1 MLKRNQLEVL
11 LNLQLLASGVPLKAM
26 TAVQAGFMGKA
37 RLLNLGV
44 VEKRHSPIEDHPIF
58 IGNFGMLY
66 QLYPILVQTVASL
79 HTLLQVLSLTLL
91 HPNALSIPFLCH
103 WQVAVGTL
111 LASPVVMFLGM
122 GTGYW
127 LHKDGNPW
135 PFCASIQSVVSWES
149 CWRDWYTM
157 NRSQEAWCNS
167 ICFMRKCVIIRPCTY
182 PTNENQ
188 HHSGQN
194 SKSIHECYHITR
206 LQQLQ
211 LFINRFNLILTSQE
225 SQQLLRNIDPP
236 PAVPLEPA
244 PAPAPAVPAPPVP
257 PVTPT
262 ATEALR
268 ILAEFLNASRWAG
281 GDRSTFFL
289 SHKE

>member
-37 RLLNLGV
+37 LLLNLGV
-44 VEKRHSPIEDHPIF
+44 AEKRHSPIEEHPIF

-79 HTLLQVLSLTLL
+79 QTLLQVLSPYSNPTPL
-91 HPNALSIPFLCH
+91 LSIPFLCH

-135 PFCASIQSVVSWES
+135 PFCASIQFVSCVNVLS
-149 CWRDWYTM
+149 SDTVHTQLMRINIIVDKIPYYIYM
-157 NRSQEAWCNS
+157 NIITLQGCNS
-167 ICFMRKCVIIRPCTY
+167 CNCSSSTDS
-182 PTNENQ
+182 TN
-188 HHSGQN
+188 
-194 SKSIHECYHITR
+194 
-206 LQQLQ
+206 
-211 LFINRFNLILTSQE
+211 
-225 SQQLLRNIDPP
+225 
-236 PAVPLEPA
+236 
-244 PAPAPAVPAPPVP
+244 
-257 PVTPT
+257 
-262 ATEALR
+262 
-268 ILAEFLNASRWAG
+268 
-281 GDRSTFFL
+281 
-289 SHKE
+289 